1 MGQRLRD
8 REEVR
13 SISDGGHCNSKDWK
27 LDGGPCISDVWES
40 LVANNLHLRKWFET
54 LEMDSGNQDVV
65 PLGPRVV
72 R

>member
-1 MGQRLRD
+1 MVVIAIVKTG
-8 REEVR
+8 
-13 SISDGGHCNSKDWK
+13 SWM
-27 LDGGPCISDVWES
+27 GGPCISDVWES
-40 LVANNLHLRKWFET
+40 LVANNLHLRKWFEM